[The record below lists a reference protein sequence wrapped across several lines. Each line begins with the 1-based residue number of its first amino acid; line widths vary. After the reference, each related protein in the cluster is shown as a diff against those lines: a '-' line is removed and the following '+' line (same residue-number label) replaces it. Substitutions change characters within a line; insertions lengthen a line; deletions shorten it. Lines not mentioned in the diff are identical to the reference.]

1 MAKKK
6 RVSAELPVSFSV
18 SFLDSCDRGG
28 GGGAGPYHICRHMGV
43 AHVPEISFPG
53 SFLDLGATFPKPLVP
68 TIRGHQ
74 SVGTQHILRTV
85 ARTMR

>member
-1 MAKKK
+1 MAKKR

-18 SFLDSCDRGG
+18 SVLHSCDRGG
-28 GGGAGPYHICRHMGV
+28 GGAGPHHICRHKGV

-53 SFLDLGATFPKPLVP
+53 SFLDLGVTSPKPLAP
-68 TIRGHQ
+68 TIWDHR

>member
-1 MAKKK
+1 MAKKR

-28 GGGAGPYHICRHMGV
+28 GGAGPHHICRHLGV

-53 SFLDLGATFPKPLVP
+53 SFLDLGVTFPNPWCLSYGA
-68 TIRGHQ
+68 TA
-74 SVGTQHILRTV
+74 LW
-85 ARTMR
+85 ARSIS